1 MAKIATYFSF
11 QGPTLTF
18 LRPNFGKIEEFSVNL
33 CKIWDFD
40 EKQGFQDILREK
52 LENVI
57 KIYAKNI
64 LNLNFL
70 EKGTLLST
78 FSEMIENDEFL
89 ILVAF

>member
-1 MAKIATYFSF
+1 MGLKFDEIVAKIATYFSF

-57 KIYAKNI
+57 KILCKKYFKP
-64 LNLNFL
+64 
-70 EKGTLLST
+70 E
-78 FSEMIENDEFL
+78 FS
-89 ILVAF
+89 